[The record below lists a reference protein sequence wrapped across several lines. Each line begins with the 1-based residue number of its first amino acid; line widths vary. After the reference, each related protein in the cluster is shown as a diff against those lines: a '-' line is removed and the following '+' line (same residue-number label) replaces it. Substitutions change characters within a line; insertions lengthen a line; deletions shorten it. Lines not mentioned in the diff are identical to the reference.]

1 MPEEI
6 LIQIPKKLAEFIDE
20 LTEQG
25 YFKSREDFSRCS
37 LEIIAQLYGLAKTA
51 KDGKSLLDILTD
63 NKVKTTKADVK
74 TKVEKVTPTKTKQPK
89 TAAASPDLSNEE
101 YDVLDLFTGATFEFE
116 DALYARFTM
125 ELMKLAK
132 APKPKSEF
140 LSLLKGLGNKGKIE
154 RTEHN
159 KKVVWKIIDKYD

>member
-1 MPEEI
+1 LPEEI

-25 YFKSREDFSRCS
+25 YFNSREDFSRCS

-51 KDGKSLLDILTD
+51 KGGKSLLDILTD
-63 NKVKTTKADVK
+63 NKVTVTKAGVK
-74 TKVEKVTPTKTKQPK
+74 SKVEKITPAQTKQPK
-89 TAAASPDLSNEE
+89 AASFDLSNDE
-101 YDVLDLFTGATFEFE
+101 YDILDLFTGVTFEFE

-154 RTEHN
+154 RTEHK